1 MVGQS
6 GLKHF
11 RTTVDQNIDNRGTY
25 NLSFC
30 CILKLL
36 NQLKNIVVPRA
47 PAYFITA
54 KHRQILSDSFV
65 IMMTNSKVPLD
76 KHTVLNRPVKH
87 ASKTQ
92 PAIASSISVK
102 S

>member
-1 MVGQS
+1 MVSQS

-30 CILKLL
+30 CILKLS

-47 PAYFITA
+47 PVYFITA